1 MNTFKSSRFN
11 FLNEEI
17 LSSEKNVKNETK
29 IPNRYNN
36 RYDTKESKERREQ
49 YEKMLKEKEAK
60 TREEENRKNL
70 AAENFPQLQL
80 NNNVTVVGLDK
91 NPYNISYLDKVSTI
105 SIKENTVEEHIKPG
119 WAEGKRDPTNP
130 TKIIYTYGANTS
142 YENENK
148 NKNEK
153 GDRKENRNKCEYEV
167 LEALVNLHN
176 KRTQEYIDMWGYDT
190 WEKMYRF
197 PNYDYHYFDKLDE
210 EYEEQLE
217 NEDEMW

>member
-1 MNTFKSSRFN
+1 MNIFKSSRFH
-11 FLNEEI
+11 FLNEEV
-17 LSSEKNVKNETK
+17 SSDKSVKSVKNDSNK
-29 IPNRYNN
+29 PNRYNNNN

-49 YEKMLKEKEAK
+49 YEKMLKEKETK
-60 TREEENRKNL
+60 SREEENRKKL

-80 NNNVTVVGLDK
+80 NTTNTLVGLEK
-91 NPYNISYLDKVSTI
+91 PYKISYLDKISTV
-105 SIKENTVEEHIKPG
+105 SIKENTVEEYLKPG
-119 WAEGKRDPTNP
+119 WAEGKRDPKNP
-130 TKIIYTYGANTS
+130 SKIIYTYSETTNL
-142 YENENK
+142 ENENE
-148 NKNEK
+148 N
-153 GDRKENRNKCEYEV
+153 DRKEKRNKCEYEV

-217 NEDEMW
+217 MEDEMW